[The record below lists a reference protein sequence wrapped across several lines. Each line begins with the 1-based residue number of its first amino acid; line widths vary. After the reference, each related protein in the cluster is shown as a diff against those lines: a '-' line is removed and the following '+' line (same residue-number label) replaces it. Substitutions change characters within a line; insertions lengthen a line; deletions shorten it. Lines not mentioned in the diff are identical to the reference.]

1 MVNKRDRLC
10 GRLPDAGQRQQEPM
24 KTLKSVK
31 RPAVQARSRR
41 GGFTL
46 IELLVVIAII
56 AILAAMLLPVLSNSK
71 EKASRAQCQSNQRQI
86 GIGVNMYAS
95 DNNDY
100 VPQRYG
106 RIPGVNPWET
116 ELVCR
121 CTYGTASI
129 YEGPYG
135 LGLLYF
141 GKQVGDPHV
150 FYCPSYTRA
159 HPGDKRT
166 FDFSAT
172 PPNPWPSNPLSDP
185 DPAHKGM
192 VDVSYYYYPQPKDLE
207 TIPGLQYQL
216 PVWQQTSVTFT
227 SPNPGDPSP
236 QASVTCPV
244 PLKMSAMDAASKAMV
259 ADDLPDLATIP
270 HRNSGNPAGLN
281 ALFGDGHIRFETIAA
296 NSGRNQAFDRN
307 FWDPAVPNGP
317 GYDWTAY
324 RSIMYFWQP

>member
-1 MVNKRDRLC
+1 
-10 GRLPDAGQRQQEPM
+10 M

-31 RPAVQARSRR
+31 LPAIQPRSRR

-56 AILAAMLLPVLSNSK
+56 AILAAMLLPVLSNTK

-106 RIPGVNPWET
+106 RMGSVHPWET

-121 CTYGTASI
+121 CNLGTGVI
-129 YEGPYG
+129 YEGPYA

-150 FYCPSYTRA
+150 FYCPSYTKA
-159 HPGDKRT
+159 HPGDNRT
-166 FDFSAT
+166 FEFSAT
-172 PPNPWPSNPLSDP
+172 PPNSWPSA
-185 DPAHKGM
+185 PANDTDTKGM
-192 VDVSYYYYPQPKDLE
+192 VDISYYYYPQPRELE

-216 PVWQQTSVTFT
+216 PVFKTISITFT
-227 SPNPGDPSP
+227 SPNPGDPP
-236 QASVTCPV
+236 QNGVTCPV
-244 PLKMSAMDAASKAMV
+244 PLKLSDMDTAAHAMV
-259 ADDLPDLATIP
+259 VDDLPAWNDIQ
-270 HRNSGNPAGLN
+270 HKESGRPVGLN

-296 NSGRNQAFDRN
+296 NSGRNQVFDRN

-324 RSIMYFWQP
+324 RSILYFLQP